1 MQLPQPTRLHVAIP
15 MLSVGE
21 MPAIEE
27 GRACEAELHGGFDVA
42 CRIHA
47 RVLDEGRE
55 VLTRGLKQGA
65 VLGARYL
72 RDHALLDRPRGGRS
86 EFDVPVSVHFVAK
99 DAHPPHEGV
108 NVQLV
113 AHALSAPVLGWQRR
127 RRPSVHDLGERRGR
141 CRLGGEAGIGL
152 LFPAI
157 VISVAALRILPLPR
171 GDGSNRG
178 TYERQQEE
186 WPHGTS
192 RVDLMKPSPTRCGG
206 VWGTVRLFLGHRGA
220 EMRHGGGGTWLG
232 SLPPKNPARRH
243 RGGNPPTAQRAGS
256 GIAGPQLSGD
266 RHHYAKRH

>member
-1 MQLPQPTRLHVAIP
+1 MQLPQPTWLHVAIP
-15 MLSVGE
+15 VLPVGE

-27 GRACEAELHGGFDVA
+27 GRACEAELHGGLDLA

-47 RVLDEGRE
+47 GVPDEGRE
-55 VLTRGLKQGA
+55 VLTCGLKQGA

-72 RDHALLDRPRGGRS
+72 RDDALLDRPRGGRR
-86 EFDVPVSVHFVAK
+86 EVDVAVSVHVVAE

-113 AHALSAPVLGWQRR
+113 AHALSAPVVGWQRR
-127 RRPSVHDLGERRGR
+127 RRPGVHDLGQRRGR
-141 CRLGGEAGIGL
+141 CKLVGEAGIGL

-178 TYERQQEE
+178 TYERQQHE

-192 RVDLMKPSPTRCGG
+192 RVVLCSVCGTPYWLLRRLNVYAAVVRPPDSCVTSSQPCSPRAFITRMWDEACGI
-206 VWGTVRLFLGHRGA
+206 VR
-220 EMRHGGGGTWLG
+220 
-232 SLPPKNPARRH
+232 
-243 RGGNPPTAQRAGS
+243 
-256 GIAGPQLSGD
+256 
-266 RHHYAKRH
+266 

>member
-1 MQLPQPTRLHVAIP
+1 MQLPQPTWLHVAIP
-15 MLSVGE
+15 VLPVGE

-27 GRACEAELHGGFDVA
+27 GRACEAELHGGLDVA

-47 RVLDEGRE
+47 GVLDEGRE
-55 VLTRGLKQGA
+55 VLTCSLKQGA

-72 RDHALLDRPRGGRS
+72 RDHALLDRPHGGRG

-127 RRPSVHDLGERRGR
+127 RRPRVHDLGERRGR
-141 CRLGGEAGIGL
+141 CRLVGEAGIGL

-178 TYERQQEE
+178 TYERQQHE
-186 WPHGTS
+186 WPHGT
-192 RVDLMKPSPTRCGG
+192 PPISPATTRRIVLRIGFSSFYCPLAGQ
-206 VWGTVRLFLGHRGA
+206 T
-220 EMRHGGGGTWLG
+220 
-232 SLPPKNPARRH
+232 SLSGFTAADRPARSK
-243 RGGNPPTAQRAGS
+243 TAV
-256 GIAGPQLSGD
+256 IGD
-266 RHHYAKRH
+266 SP